1 MRSDRSG
8 TTLRLVASSR
18 RSFLKKGLFGAL
30 VLALGGGGLALCPS
44 GHVAS
49 PTAPLLVL
57 EPAGFQ
63 VLVAVAGRMV
73 VAKGAD
79 PVAIAHAVDL
89 ALTRTTLEA
98 QADLNKLLGLLEN
111 ALPGLLLDA
120 RVLPFTRLS
129 PEARDRVLD
138 SWRTSR
144 FALRRSGYQALRKL
158 CLASHYLE
166 ETSWGG
172 LDYKPPTGL
181 NAMAYDDSKAGTPE
195 WLAAQASGGGG
206 P

>member
-1 MRSDRSG
+1 M
-8 TTLRLVASSR
+8 ASSR

-30 VLALGGGGLALCPS
+30 VLALGGGGLALYPS

-57 EPAGFQ
+57 TPTSFQ
-63 VLVAVAGRMV
+63 VLVAVAGRIV
-73 VAKGAD
+73 VAKGSD

-89 ALTRTTLEA
+89 ALTRVSAEA
-98 QADLNKLLGLLEN
+98 QVDLNKLLGLLEN

-120 RVLPFTRLS
+120 RVQPFTRLS
-129 PEARDRVLD
+129 PETRDRVLE

-144 FALRRSGYQALRKL
+144 FELRRSGYQALRKL

-166 ETSWGG
+166 ESSWSLLGF
-172 LDYKPPTGL
+172 YQPPTGL

-195 WLAAQASGGGG
+195 WLAAQAGATGGEASG

>member
-1 MRSDRSG
+1 M
-8 TTLRLVASSR
+8 ASSR
-18 RSFLKKGLFGAL
+18 RSFLKKGLFGGL
-30 VLALGGGGLALCPS
+30 VLALGGGGLALYPS

-49 PTAPLLVL
+49 PTGPLLVL
-57 EPAGFQ
+57 EPTGFQ

-73 VAKGAD
+73 VTKGAD
-79 PVAIAHAVDL
+79 PVAIAHSVDL
-89 ALTRTTLEA
+89 ALTRTTPEA

-111 ALPGLLLDA
+111 ALPGLLLDG
-120 RVLPFTRLS
+120 RVQPFTRLS
-129 PEARDRVLD
+129 PETRDRVLE

-144 FALRRSGYQALRKL
+144 FALRRTGYQALRKL

-166 ETSWGG
+166 EPSWALLG
-172 LDYKPPTGL
+172 YKPPTGL

-195 WLAAQASGGGG
+195 WLAAQAKGEG

>member
-1 MRSDRSG
+1 
-8 TTLRLVASSR
+8 VASSR
-18 RSFLKKGLFGAL
+18 RSFLKKGLFGGL
-30 VLALGGGGLALCPS
+30 VLAFGGGGLALYPS

-57 EPAGFQ
+57 KPTSFQ

-79 PVAIAHAVDL
+79 PVAIAHAADGAL
-89 ALTRTTLEA
+89 AGTPLEV
-98 QADLNKLLGLLEN
+98 QADVNKLLGLLEN

-120 RVLPFTRLS
+120 RVQPFTRLS
-129 PEARDRVLD
+129 PESRDRVLE

-144 FALRRSGYQALRKL
+144 LELRRSGYQALRKL
-158 CLASHYLE
+158 CLASHYFEEASWSPLE
-166 ETSWGG
+166 
-172 LDYKPPTGL
+172 YAPPTGL

-195 WLAAQASGGGG
+195 WLAAQAKGDG